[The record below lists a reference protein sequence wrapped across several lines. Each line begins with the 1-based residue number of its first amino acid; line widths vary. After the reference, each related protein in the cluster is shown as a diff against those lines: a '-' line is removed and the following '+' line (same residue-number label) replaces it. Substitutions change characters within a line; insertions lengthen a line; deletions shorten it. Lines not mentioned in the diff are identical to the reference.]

1 MIRKISIKLSIF
13 MILISFCF
21 PGGCKDIYMKHEDIT
36 VKKAFSLIHNNSG
49 NNNFVILDVRTPG
62 EFTSGHIENAI
73 NINFNSPAFRDSLA
87 SLDRNAMYL
96 VYCRSGNRSAKAI
109 NVMKELNFTKTYN
122 IVGGIVEWI
131 HKGFP
136 TVK

>member
-1 MIRKISIKLSIF
+1 MITKTSIKLSIF
-13 MILISFCF
+13 ITFILFCF
-21 PGGCKDIYMKHEDIT
+21 LGGCKDIYMKHEDIT
-36 VKKAFSLIHNNSG
+36 VKKAFSLINDNSG
-49 NNNFVILDVRTPG
+49 NNNFVILDVRTPR
-62 EFTSGHIENAI
+62 EFASGHIENAI

-87 SLDRNAMYL
+87 SLEKDTMYL
-96 VYCRSGNRSAKAI
+96 VYCRSGIRSAKAI

-136 TVK
+136 TVE